1 VTLRNIALNNLR
13 RRKTKAI
20 FVLAGLVIGVSTVV
34 ALLTLVDTMKQD
46 INHKLEMYGANIL
59 IVPKTEN
66 LSLSYGGLSLGGV
79 SFDMNEIRETELER
93 IRTIKNTKNIAAVGP
108 MVLGPVKADSRGIER
123 GNLHSEDGEREG
135 EASAASPL
143 EGATRAPAIE
153 QRVLMA
159 GVDFQAFQMLRPWWN
174 VKGTIPEGEAVLLG
188 SDAARVLG
196 ARAGSSLNV
205 NGRPFSVSGVLEA
218 TGSQDDGLIFAPL
231 STAQSLLHKEGR
243 ISMVEVAALCSGCPI
258 ADMVDQISQVLPGA
272 NVMGIQQVVKG
283 RMETLGHFQKF
294 SYGVSA
300 LVLLVGSLMVFITM
314 MGSVR
319 ERTVEIGIL
328 SAMGFRRNHVIRIIL
343 FEAAIIAGIAGILGY
358 LLGFAGTKALL
369 PFFAE
374 GHAHVAVPLDPLVAG
389 AAFLLALAL
398 GLASS
403 IYPAVVASRLDPNE
417 ALRAL

>member
-1 VTLRNIALNNLR
+1 MTLKDIAISNLR
-13 RRKTKAI
+13 RRKTKAL

-34 ALLTLVDTMKQD
+34 ALLTLVDAMKQD

-79 SFDMNEIRETELER
+79 SFDMNEIHESELAK
-93 IRTIKNTKNIAAVGP
+93 IRTIKNAGNIAAVGP
-108 MVLGPVKADSRGIER
+108 MVLGPVNVAEHK
-123 GNLHSEDGEREG
+123 
-135 EASAASPL
+135 
-143 EGATRAPAIE
+143 
-153 QRVLMA
+153 VLMA
-159 GVDFQAFQMLRPWWN
+159 GVDFDAANMLRPWWI
-174 VKGTIPEGEAVLLG
+174 VKGAAPDGNAVLLG
-188 SDAARVLG
+188 SEAARVLG

-205 NGRPFSVSGVLEA
+205 NGHPFSVSGILEA

-243 ISMVEVAALCSGCPI
+243 VSMIEVAALCSGCPI

-283 RMETLGHFQKF
+283 RMETLAHFQKF

-300 LVLLVGSLMVFITM
+300 LVLLVGSLMVLITM

-328 SAMGFRRNHVIRIIL
+328 SAMGFRKGHVIRIIL
-343 FEAAIIAGIAGILGY
+343 LEAAIIAGVAGILGY

-374 GHAHVAVPLDPLVAG
+374 GHAHVAVPLDPVVAT
-389 AAFLLALAL
+389 ASFLLALAL

-403 IYPAVVASRLDPNE
+403 IYPAVMASRLDPNE